1 MEGTEDTL
9 QLGGNI
15 ELIGF
20 KELDGA
26 TLIVVKKIIGN
37 YARKFSETVQKFE
50 KLKVTLKAV
59 HKTEA
64 NQVNELHAQIVAA
77 GKPTSAEETDRNL
90 FFALD
95 KAMKKLEAE
104 ISK

>member
-15 ELIGF
+15 ELSGF

-26 TLIVVKKIIGN
+26 TLIVVKKIVGN
-37 YARKFSETVQKFE
+37 YARKFSETVQSFE
-50 KLKVTLKAV
+50 KLKVTLKGV

-64 NQVNELHAQIVAA
+64 NQVNELHGQIIAA
-77 GKPTSAEETDRNL
+77 GKPTVAEETDRNL

-95 KAMKKLEAE
+95 KVMKKLEAG

>member
-15 ELIGF
+15 ELTGF
-20 KELDGA
+20 KGLDGA
-26 TLIVVKKIIGN
+26 TLIVVKKIVGN
-37 YARKFSETVQKFE
+37 YARKFSEIVQNFE
-50 KLKVTLKAV
+50 NLKVTLKAV

-64 NQVNELHAQIVAA
+64 NQVNELHAKILAA
-77 GKPTSAEETDRNL
+77 GKPTVAEETDRNL

-95 KAMKKLEAE
+95 KVMKKLEAE
-104 ISK
+104 INK